1 MTADFLAGDHPEQV
15 GCLLRGV
22 GGEKGGAPISH
33 NPVPYPQFVIGTHLC
48 VDVTHTL
55 I

>member
-1 MTADFLAGDHPEQV
+1 MTADLLGMVSRQKV
-15 GCLLRGV
+15 GCHLRGV